1 MLVRSGVACICRSF
15 GRTYCVS
22 MMLYFAFMIF
32 SGMMGV
38 EYADLPKWAQAV
50 ARMLPVT
57 YINRDFYQV
66 WLGEAYN
73 FMPMIQSYLFLGA
86 VSGILLFLVWKRS
99 PRAEI
104 S

>member
-1 MLVRSGVACICRSF
+1 
-15 GRTYCVS
+15 

-66 WLGEAYN
+66 WSGEAYN